1 MVKRMV
7 RFAQEVY
14 EGVSRECGRGVWN
27 EIRSK
32 YVNQKVGQ
40 AQDTER
46 IYICY
51 EKRARTLL

>member
-14 EGVSRECGRGVWN
+14 EGVSRECGRAVWN

-40 AQDTER
+40 AQDTEH

-51 EKRARTLL
+51 ENV